1 MMTVKFHI
9 TELQSVVESM
19 TPENIKA
26 VMSKEISMDALIEKA
41 IAALKIGLNATWQY
55 LLNQTDV
62 ILELTE
68 EQLKNLVE
76 ALATGNQSEVKK
88 TLLVGLSDDDFNE
101 QADLIISQAGA
112 VADSNHAYV
121 EKMDS
126 LLSNGF
132 VAFISAA
139 FTAFKA

>member
-1 MMTVKFHI
+1 MTVKFHI